1 MTEEHK
7 ELDDLQQWNL
17 SIRAFDKGQALSEAE
32 ARDMERR
39 LPWLKSSL
47 KDLLV
52 LHAYFIHKSDQPES
66 ALEIVL
72 LLIEN
77 HPEFS
82 LLLAQPLWC
91 LHSSVDDRAQ
101 ITAAWLSQV
110 ETNPDNYRVLSN
122 AAYFLKDM
130 DLPAA
135 IGLAKRALKLAPQ
148 DRWCQCSLA
157 SMLLQSAISG
167 SAEASSQGREALK
180 IYELLLEDDTGE
192 INRMQKLKDVARA
205 ALAAGESERSKSAAL
220 EVLSF
225 ERGDSN
231 DIGEADASFWAHNV
245 LGKLAYHDGDL
256 ELACEHM
263 LASGRI
269 SISSCLHPE
278 PELVGLLLRRGKI
291 EEVKQHLR
299 DWLDNFPEAKRIFDD
314 WVCQIDHD
322 EVPDFSR
329 FGL

>member
-1 MTEEHK
+1 MTK
-7 ELDDLQQWNL
+7 EKKVLDDLQQWNL
-17 SIRAFDKGQALSEAE
+17 SIRAFDEGQALSEAE

-82 LLLAQPLWC
+82 PLAAQLQWC
-91 LHSSVDDRAQ
+91 LHSTADDRAQ
-101 ITAAWLSQV
+101 IKAAWLRQV
-110 ETNPDNYRVLSN
+110 ETNPDEPRVLSN
-122 AAYFLKDM
+122 AAGFLKDL

-135 IGLAKRALKLAPQ
+135 IVLARRALKLAPQ

-157 SMLLQSAISG
+157 SMLLQAVTSG
-167 SAEASSQGREALK
+167 SAEASSQGREALQ

-192 INRMQKLKDVARA
+192 IIRMQILKDVARA
-205 ALAAGESERSKSAAL
+205 ALAAGEFERSKSAAL

-245 LGKLAYHDGDL
+245 LGKLAYRDGDL
-256 ELACEHM
+256 NLACEHM

-269 SISSCLHPE
+269 SLSSCLHPE
-278 PELVGLLLRRGKI
+278 PELVGSLLRRGKI
-291 EEVKQHLR
+291 EEVKRHLR
-299 DWLDNFPEAKRIFDD
+299 DWLENWPEAKCIFDG
-314 WVCQIDHD
+314 WMCQIDQG

-329 FGL
+329 FGC